1 MDDPLKIYN
10 DILKIAK
17 EEFREEDH
25 PRDEDGKFAKK
36 DDAGDKEPKKTKMD
50 DFLDYEEPENDYD
63 ELEEEEL
70 EIDYDDPKYT
80 RAGLDDETLRNHDQN
95 DKWQKWISDGGD
107 QSVFDDPKELEDYE
121 EWVTENPYRLSDLTH
136 DERGQLELRKFR
148 YWRDR
153 QTLLGG
159 KIETPLVKNSSNR
172 WSVDRPKFFSSLKDY
187 LKTDPDIMF
196 EKQNSYDQ
204 QYLQKV
210 GDDLNIGF
218 TVSEEKKGE
227 FINIAIDGFVPESEK
242 DENGNNF
249 IKMTGG
255 NSWSSLYS
263 FSKSRLDKFLEKSG
277 IKFNSDKTKF
287 EFKTFKL
294 HAKDAH
300 NLSALLPF
308 FKSEMKRNEKIARVE
323 KDNFD
328 SIQNTKSELAD
339 VFPELTDDGADF
351 EHNTYQEFKR
361 GRHNNFE
368 MSGKHRMWYGTK
380 PDQYITLKI
389 DKGFEEEPVVSIDR
403 LGWDFEREL
412 KQDPEYKEKFRIMLN
427 IFGGDPD
434 DRNLYTHN
442 EVTIPEIKEMREFYV
457 DYNEKMA
464 EIKRQQKELEEQ
476 RKNKRQELNSKY
488 KTPLSQRDERYAK
501 MKDELE
507 QQLYEEPEIQEEPEI
522 DYDEDDDDDFSEK
535 DITIDY
541 DPRKINLDEEP
552 EYA

>member
-1 MDDPLKIYN
+1 MEDPLDIY
-10 DILKIAK
+10 DYIVRLAT

-25 PRDEDGKFAKK
+25 PRDEDGQFVSK
-36 DDAGDKEPKKTKMD
+36 GNGNKKTKMD
-50 DFLDYEEPENDYD
+50 DFFDDEPDEDYEEPENDYD

-121 EWVTENPYRLSDLTH
+121 EWITENPYKLSDLTH
-136 DERGQLELRKFR
+136 DEREQLELRKFR
-148 YWRDR
+148 LWRDR
-153 QTLLGG
+153 QILLGG
-159 KIETPLVKNSSNR
+159 KIETQLIKNSSNR
-172 WSVDRPKFFSSLKDY
+172 WGVDREKFFSSLKDY

-196 EKQNSYDQ
+196 EKQTSYDQ
-204 QYLQKV
+204 KYLQKV

-227 FINIAIDGFVPESEK
+227 FINIDIEGFVPESEK
-242 DENGNNF
+242 DENGDNF
-249 IKMTGG
+249 IKIKGG

-263 FSKSRLDKFLEKSG
+263 FSESRFAKFLEKSG

-287 EFKTFKL
+287 EYKTFKL

-339 VFPELTDDGADF
+339 VFPELINNGDTG
-351 EHNTYQEFKR
+351 YQVFNR

-368 MSGKHRMWYGTK
+368 MSGIHRMWYGTK

-389 DKGFEEEPVVSIDR
+389 DKGFEEEPVISIDR
-403 LGWDFEREL
+403 LGWGFERDM
-412 KQDPEYKEKFRIMLN
+412 KNNPEYKEKFRIMLN

-434 DRNLYTHN
+434 DRNLYTNN

-457 DYNEKMA
+457 DYNEKW
-464 EIKRQQKELEEQ
+464 EQIKRQQKELEEQ
-476 RKNKRQELNSKY
+476 QKNKREELNSKY

-501 MKDELE
+501 MKVELE

-522 DYDEDDDDDFSEK
+522 GYDEDDFSEK

>member
-1 MDDPLKIYN
+1 MEDPLDIY
-10 DILKIAK
+10 DYIVRLAT

-25 PRDEDGKFAKK
+25 PRDEDGQFVSK
-36 DDAGDKEPKKTKMD
+36 GNGNKKTKMD
-50 DFLDYEEPENDYD
+50 DFFDDEPDEDYEEPENDYD

-121 EWVTENPYRLSDLTH
+121 EWITENPYKLSDLTH
-136 DERGQLELRKFR
+136 DEREQLELRKFR
-148 YWRDR
+148 LWRDR
-153 QTLLGG
+153 QILLGG
-159 KIETPLVKNSSNR
+159 KIETQLIKNSSNR
-172 WSVDRPKFFSSLKDY
+172 WGVDREKFFSSLKDY

-196 EKQNSYDQ
+196 EKQTSYDQ
-204 QYLQKV
+204 KYLQKV

-227 FINIAIDGFVPESEK
+227 FINIDIEGFVPESEK
-242 DENGNNF
+242 DENGDNF
-249 IKMTGG
+249 IKIKGG

-263 FSKSRLDKFLEKSG
+263 FSESRFAKFLEKSG

-287 EFKTFKL
+287 EYKTFKL

-328 SIQNTKSELAD
+328 SIQNTKSELSD
-339 VFPELTDDGADF
+339 VFPELINNGDTG
-351 EHNTYQEFKR
+351 YQVFNR

-368 MSGKHRMWYGTK
+368 MSGIHRMWYGTK

-389 DKGFEEEPVVSIDR
+389 DKGFEEEPVISIDR
-403 LGWDFEREL
+403 LGWGFERDM
-412 KQDPEYKEKFRIMLN
+412 KNNPEYKEKFRIMLN

-434 DRNLYTHN
+434 DRNLYTNN

-457 DYNEKMA
+457 DYNEKW
-464 EIKRQQKELEEQ
+464 EQIKRQQKELEEQ
-476 RKNKRQELNSKY
+476 QKNKREELNSKY

-501 MKDELE
+501 MKVELE

-522 DYDEDDDDDFSEK
+522 GYDEDDFSEK